1 MEVVGG
7 ASAVVTDV
15 ADELVDV
22 RLLQQPQLAHAGE
35 GVESLVDD
43 KLLSV
48 AQTLLEQ
55 RLQDARALPAH
66 VGRHTCP
73 GHQVEGEEVEELEEE
88 EEKET
93 QQLKNNSS
101 SKLQL
106 LSWSQS
112 DPVPL
117 REEGIQVFILG
128 MDWTKQPTRI
138 ELD

>member
-66 VGRHTCP
+66 VGRHACP
-73 GHQVEGEEVEELEEE
+73 GHQEEE
-88 EEKET
+88 EGEAEVQEEEEET
-93 QQLKNNSS
+93 QQLK
-101 SKLQL
+101 
-106 LSWSQS
+106 
-112 DPVPL
+112 
-117 REEGIQVFILG
+117 
-128 MDWTKQPTRI
+128 KQQ
-138 ELD
+138 